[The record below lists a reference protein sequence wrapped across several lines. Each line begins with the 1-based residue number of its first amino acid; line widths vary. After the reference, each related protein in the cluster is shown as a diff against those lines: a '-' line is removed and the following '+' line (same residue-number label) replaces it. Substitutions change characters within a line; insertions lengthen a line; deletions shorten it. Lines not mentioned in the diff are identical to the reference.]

1 MAKERHQQNRKEKDA
16 IGFHQLLK
24 LYLNE
29 KTQEKALALAQKD
42 LRLLE
47 KLVQFETMLAA
58 SRRGV
63 GSPTAD
69 CQLPLH
75 QVVGL
80 AEKFFDTTD
89 PYLLE
94 KELKASAAWQTVK
107 KSPADFAL
115 FQDILSFLFTLGE
128 RPVLPTPPYLKQII
142 LDKIYAAVPQ
152 TVEPE
157 IVIRLRDGLRL
168 IAGHLEGLFQMATAD
183 DMVPVRSAAT
193 VSAQQPTGVLQ
204 FLLKDAEQGK
214 MIYQIVKDGKDT
226 VMLTI
231 KLQDYHPRPKF
242 INLRRQGRLLQ
253 SLPLRDDFAWFSQ
266 LSAGKYEL
274 ELQNGS
280 NSTSRRVNIHIV

>member
-1 MAKERHQQNRKEKDA
+1 MAKDRHEQNRKA
-16 IGFHQLLK
+16 AVSFPQLLK

-29 KTQEKALALAQKD
+29 KTQKKALALAQKD

-47 KLVQFETMLAA
+47 KLVQFETVLAS

-63 GSPTAD
+63 GSPAVD
-69 CQLPLH
+69 CQVPLH

-94 KELKASAAWQTVK
+94 KELKASAAWQTIK
-107 KSPADFAL
+107 NSPADFAL
-115 FQDILSFLFTLGE
+115 FQDVLSFLFTLGE
-128 RPVLPTPPYLKQII
+128 RPVLPTPPYLKQIV

-152 TVEPE
+152 TAEPA
-157 IVIRLRDGLRL
+157 IVIRLREGLRL
-168 IAGHLEGLFQMATAD
+168 IAGHLEGLFPIATAD

-253 SLPLRDDFAWFSQ
+253 SLPLRDDFAWFPQ
-266 LSAGKYEL
+266 LAAGKYEL
-274 ELQNGS
+274 ELQNGG
-280 NSTSRRVNIHIV
+280 NDISRRVNIHIV